1 MVNKEIEDLIG
12 NDPEEEKVKVFN
24 EVNIVVKLKGQSG
37 FGVICLHLLLLP
49 LTT

>member
-12 NDPEEEKVKVFN
+12 NDPEEEKVKAFN

-37 FGVICLHLLLLP
+37 FGVICLYLLLLP